1 MGGACKGGQVG
12 NLGTWASVLQVS
24 RLQSAKNAKI
34 MIVIH
39 VWPFDSHASEYIS
52 GTNHSFPPALSA
64 GLQQDNYTF
73 HLTVTQGQIWGLFF
87 CVEKVKYKTPPI
99 APHAPA
105 WGGSRLSNALGGCSG
120 LFFKHWMG
128 RITTQGRDNGGS
140 EGLLTPSF
148 LWKEASTWQLPI
160 RSHLL
165 KPTEKSL
172 SYNQHFPEIAQEPKA
187 RQRKRF

>member
-1 MGGACKGGQVG
+1 M
-12 NLGTWASVLQVS
+12 WASALQVLGYRVQRMPRSWLLSTWGLLIHMLVNIFQVQIILSHQLFLQVS
-24 RLQSAKNAKI
+24 KTITRL
-34 MIVIH
+34 
-39 VWPFDSHASEYIS
+39 
-52 GTNHSFPPALSA
+52 
-64 GLQQDNYTF
+64 
-73 HLTVTQGQIWGLFF
+73 HLTMTQGQIWGLFS
-87 CVEKVKYKTPPI
+87 CVEKLKYQTLPI

-105 WGGSRLSNALGGCSG
+105 CGDNRLSNALGGCSG

-160 RSHLL
+160 WSHLL

-172 SYNQHFPEIAQEPKA
+172 SYNQRFPEIAQEPKA
-187 RQRKRF
+187 MRRKRF